1 MNPILFSTDT
11 LSARELR
18 ADEVPQLQALFDANP
33 QYFQTVN
40 GRPANPDEAQTEF
53 DELPPPQLS
62 YSRRWFAGLFE
73 RDGTLAGVAIVVADL
88 GAAGVWHVALFLLA
102 TRLHGAGV
110 ARPAFD
116 ALEAWARAAGARW
129 LRLAVVVGNTRAER
143 FWAACGF
150 VETRVRHGIDTG
162 GRINDARVMVKPL
175 GDAGIDAYLE
185 RMPRDRPDSA
195 LP

>member
-1 MNPILFSTDT
+1 MNPVLFSTDA

-18 ADEVPQLQALFDANP
+18 ADDVPQLQALFDANP

-40 GRPANPDEAQTEF
+40 GRPANPDEAQAEF
-53 DELPPPQLS
+53 DELPPPHLS

-73 RDGTLAGVAIVVADL
+73 RDGGLAGVAIVVADL
-88 GAAGVWHVALFLLA
+88 GAPGVWHVALFLLA

-143 FWAACGF
+143 FWSACGF

-175 GDAGIDAYLE
+175 GDAGLAAYLE
-185 RMPRDRPDSA
+185 RMPRDRPDSE